1 MARSDRQPPKAGPER
16 LTALLPAFGHMWL
29 KLMWERDRLNAAR
42 IAKPFDADALIFG
55 ALNFAITA
63 QSLEDWV
70 WPTIQAKRGRKNI
83 DLGSFKAEVTAAVPM
98 QPAFR
103 DIANTTK
110 HGTYRDGNWPGGTV
124 ELTRWPAFTGTEREF
139 VLFFHGEGGT
149 AKSNLEVFDEVT
161 NQWMDY
167 LISQGLGPGK
177 VHTAKAPE

>member
-63 QSLEDWV
+63 QSLEEWV

-83 DLGSFKAEVTAAVPM
+83 DLVGFKAEVAAAVPM

-103 DIANTTK
+103 DIANTAK
-110 HGTYRDGNWPGGTV
+110 HGTYRDENWAEGTV
-124 ELTRWPAFTGTEREF
+124 ELSYFSAFSGTDREF
-139 VLFFHGEGGT
+139 VLFFHGANNT
-149 AKSNLEVFDEVT
+149 ATTNLEVFDQVT

-177 VHTAKAPE
+177 VHSAKPPE

>member
-16 LTALLPAFGHMWL
+16 LTALLPGFGHMWL
-29 KLMWERDRLNAAR
+29 KLMWERDRLNLAR
-42 IAKPFDADALIFG
+42 TAKPFDANALIFG

-63 QSLEDWV
+63 QSLEEWV
-70 WPTIQAKRGRKNI
+70 WPVILAKRGRKNI
-83 DLGSFKAEVTAAVPM
+83 SLDTFRVEVTAAVPM

-103 DIANTTK
+103 DIANTAK
-110 HGTYRDGNWPGGTV
+110 HGTYRDDNWPEGTV
-124 ELTRWPAFTGTEREF
+124 ELTHWPAFTGTEREF
-139 VLFFHGEGGT
+139 VLLFHGEGGT

-177 VHTAKAPE
+177 VHSTRAHV

>member
-1 MARSDRQPPKAGPER
+1 MARQQNEKSAAGPER
-16 LTALLPAFGHMWL
+16 LTALLPEYGHMWL

-42 IAKPFDADALIFG
+42 TAKPFDANTLIFG

-63 QSLEDWV
+63 QSLEEWV
-70 WPTIQAKRGRKNI
+70 WPVIQTKRGRKNI
-83 DLGSFKAEVTAAVPM
+83 DLTAFRAEVAVVVPM

-110 HGTYRDGNWPGGTV
+110 HGRYRDENWAEGMV
-124 ELTRWPAFTGTEREF
+124 QLTHWPAFRGTEREY
-139 VLFFHGEGGT
+139 VLIFHGEGGGST
-149 AKSNLEVFDEVT
+149 TNLEVFDQAT

-177 VHTAKAPE
+177 VHAASR